1 MILSVRS
8 NKRFLH
14 ISGAR
19 KSTKMIDL
27 TKPYEV
33 KRIRRDDKGNYL
45 MSKSYIHALATAM
58 KKDVSDCRSLNQLDK
73 KMRNRPAIE
82 IYGYVQNKR
91 FYLITSHGNY
101 MRDFLDDHKNVLAQM
116 MLNFEN
122 FEYYYLQDL
131 DYHGKSIHPKI
142 SDLIEN
148 IETSQSAFVHNRV
161 VKRHVYHVLDH
172 NDDEFDGQ
180 DFDTVEKAKAYI
192 KKFTC
197 DHHDMYI
204 ATERDLVFNPIYD
217 GYVVENEEP
226 YGDDNDVAVVKGS
239 DGHYRISLSY
249 ILRHCRN

>member
-1 MILSVRS
+1 
-8 NKRFLH
+8 
-14 ISGAR
+14 
-19 KSTKMIDL
+19 MIDL

-33 KRIRRDDKGNYL
+33 KRIRKDDKGNYL
-45 MSKSYIHALATAM
+45 MRKSYIYALATAM
-58 KKDVSDCRSLNQLDK
+58 KKDVSDCCSLQQLDK

-82 IYGYVQNKR
+82 IYGYVQNKH
-91 FYLITSHGNY
+91 FYLIVSHGNY
-101 MRDFLDDHKNVLAQM
+101 MRDFLDDHKGVLAQM

-131 DYHGKSIHPKI
+131 DYHGESIHPKI

-161 VKRHVYHVLDH
+161 VKRHMYHVLDH
-172 NDDEFDGQ
+172 NDDTFDGQ
-180 DFDTVEKAKAYI
+180 DFDTIEKAKAYI

-217 GYVVENEEP
+217 GYVVENEKP
-226 YGDDNDVAVVKGS
+226 YGNDDRNDVPFVKGS